1 MIKNECRGCRK
12 CAFSFFWC
20 FIFLY
25 FILAVALSNLRK
37 AAPVTRPPEPKNSP
51 PVKTDP
57 AAPVNCKVVEID
69 DADPGAAA
77 PPSLVEVPGWGNIN
91 TPPPPQDSWQPPPQD
106 SWQPSSSSWDHSSSA
121 TRKVVYVFNCQND
134 DCNQAV
140 NSWFMMDHAHVHYA
154 IMITIATWT
163 ADCDR
168 TTYHCESWIMDHG
181 VNHSCTVTCAIL
193 LAYQTVI
200 V

>member
-1 MIKNECRGCRK
+1 MIKHGRVMIKNGRVMIKNERVMAKHGRVESHDKILKSHDKKIGRVMLKNERRGCRK
-12 CAFSFFWC
+12 CAFSFFRC

-25 FILAVALSNLRK
+25 FILAVALSNLR
-37 AAPVTRPPEPKNSP
+37 EPKNSP

-106 SWQPSSSSWDHSSSA
+106 SWQPSSSSSSWDHRDHSSSSA
-121 TRKVVYVFNCQND
+121 TQKVVYIFNCQNA

-140 NSWFMMDHAHVHYA
+140 NS
-154 IMITIATWT
+154 
-163 ADCDR
+163 
-168 TTYHCESWIMDHG
+168 
-181 VNHSCTVTCAIL
+181 
-193 LAYQTVI
+193 
-200 V
+200 